1 MTKYVIGGLAVLG
14 AGYIGKEVARYLLIR
29 YRKEILTYVSDKV
42 LDYIFYQEPEE
53 SLNDEVE
60 ETKKENNDE
69 ILKALLI
76 TYLKE
81 KGVRK

>member
-1 MTKYVIGGLAVLG
+1 MEKILIGGLAIIGVG
-14 AGYIGKEVARYLLIR
+14 FVGKEVAKYLLIR

-42 LDYIFYQEPEE
+42 LDYIFYDDPEAPEE
-53 SLNDEVE
+53 ESKDSNDEL
-60 ETKKENNDE
+60 
-69 ILKALLI
+69 LKALLI